1 MALIVIAML
10 DYTVCGYQRDEDRQ
24 RQTRSQK
31 QLHLHTINPLVALN
45 KTKP

>member
-10 DYTVCGYQRDEDRQ
+10 DYTVCGCQRDKDRQ